1 MNIVYHIAF
10 GIHLLCVIAILA
22 LLLAQ
27 VNKSP
32 KKLNPGVVHATLT
45 ALVAGIV
52 MVGLYEK
59 VNVDEVVNHT
69 KFGVKGLVIAVI
81 LTLGYK
87 NVKKPV
93 LKNTVWAAML
103 GLTVLN
109 VLLAYFWK

>member
-10 GIHLLCVIAILA
+10 GVHLLCVIAILA
-22 LLLAQ
+22 LLLIQ
-27 VNKSP
+27 IKKSP

-45 ALVAGIV
+45 AFVAGIV

-59 VNVDEVVNHT
+59 VNVDEVANHT
-69 KFGVKGLVIAVI
+69 KFGVKGLVILVI

-87 NVKKPV
+87 NLKKPE
-93 LKNTVWAAML
+93 LKNSVWTAML

-109 VLLAYFWK
+109 ILLAYLWM

>member
-10 GIHLLCVIAILA
+10 GIHLLCILAILA
-22 LLLAQ
+22 LLLIQ
-27 VNKSP
+27 VKKSP

-45 ALVAGIV
+45 AFVAGIV

-59 VNVDEVVNHT
+59 VNVDEVANHT
-69 KFGVKGLVIAVI
+69 KFGIKGLVILVI

-87 NVKKPV
+87 NVKKPE
-93 LKNTVWAAML
+93 LKNSVWAAML

-109 VLLAYFWK
+109 ILIAYLWM

>member
-10 GIHLLCVIAILA
+10 GVHLLCVIAILA
-22 LLLAQ
+22 LLLIQ
-27 VNKSP
+27 IKKSP

-45 ALVAGIV
+45 AFVAGIV

-59 VNVDEVVNHT
+59 VNVDEVANHT
-69 KFGVKGLVIAVI
+69 KFGVKGLVILVI

-87 NVKKPV
+87 NLKKPE
-93 LKNTVWAAML
+93 LKDSVWAAML

-109 VLLAYFWK
+109 ILLAYLWK

>member
-10 GIHLLCVIAILA
+10 GVHLLCVLAILA
-22 LLLAQ
+22 LLLSQ
-27 VNKSP
+27 IKKSP

-59 VNVDEVVNHT
+59 VNVDEVANHT

-81 LTLGYK
+81 LILGYK
-87 NVKKPV
+87 NVKKV
-93 LKNTVWAAML
+93 ELKNSVWGTML

-109 VLLAYFWK
+109 VLLAYLWK

>member
-22 LLLAQ
+22 LLLVQAK
-27 VNKSP
+27 KSP
-32 KKLNPGVVHATLT
+32 KKLSAGVVHASLT

-59 VNVDEVVNHT
+59 VNVDEVANHA

-81 LTLGYK
+81 LVLGYK
-87 NVKKPV
+87 NFKKPE
-93 LKNTVWAAML
+93 LKNSVWASML

-109 VLLAYFWK
+109 VLLAYLWK